1 MKLIELIDY
10 LIEPNKLGELYVEEQ
25 LNVASEA
32 LLIYMINRLDLD
44 SEIIFFE
51 IEETEDNLLFLK
63 NGIQYVQ
70 LFPIEYAIELIESD
84 LNLKDKG
91 YSNSEIANRL
101 LAYRLKDV

>member
-10 LIEPNKLGELYVEEQ
+10 LIEPNRLRELYVEEQ